1 MEPISVLLPLI
12 LLSSLI
18 PGIATFFIP
27 EERAK
32 LRNTLN
38 LGAALVKTSLV
49 VALLVGVSQGELSEV
64 RVALLPGVEF
74 LLHAD
79 AWSLMFITLS
89 SLLWLVTTLY
99 AIGYLA
105 HSRQRSRFFGFFSLC
120 VFSTAG
126 IALSGNLI
134 TFLIFYELL
143 TLATYPLVVHKGTPE
158 SISAGRKYLGYT
170 LFGGTLFLAGV
181 VWLTAVAG
189 PIEFSATGVLAG
201 RSDLSPALLQ
211 GIFLLLIAGLGVK
224 AALVPLHG
232 WLPASMVAPAPVS
245 ALLHAVA
252 VVKAGAFGISRVV
265 YDVYGVEFAA
275 DLGVTTPL
283 AIAAAITILYGSTMA
298 LFQDGLKRRLAYS
311 TVSQVSYIALGTAIA
326 GPIATIGGIVH
337 LVHQGLMKITLFFC
351 AGNLDETLG
360 ITKVSQMNG
369 VGRRMPWT
377 MAAFTIAALGMIGV
391 PPLAGFVS
399 KWYIGYGAL
408 ETGSHWVIAVL
419 IGSSLLNAAYFLPIL
434 HAAWFKAPA
443 KERAFAPK
451 VGRLETHWMLLV
463 PPLITA
469 ALSLTAGLFSKSSF
483 SPLEWSK
490 LIAAREYDMTA
501 IAELPFTQPQWLIIV
516 SLAVPTLCA
525 LLTLIPR
532 LHTSVLRLLPWA
544 ALPALILAL
553 FPIDSANIVSWL
565 FLGSVLR
572 LDELGQT
579 FLLFTALLW
588 LACGVY
594 ARGYMRSDAHP
605 GRFAGCFLLAMIGNF
620 GLILA
625 ADASSFIVFFA
636 LMSFASY
643 GLVVHR
649 GNDRANQA
657 GRIYIRLVIIGE
669 MCLFAAVITMANNA
683 NSLMIADLAESL
695 DSHWLLALL
704 LIGFGIK
711 AGLLP
716 LHVWLP
722 LAHPVAHVPASAV
735 LSGAMV
741 AAGLLGWLRFLPLG
755 LPGWEVWG
763 ILLTVTGLL
772 GVFYGAVVG
781 ILQHEAKVVLAYS
794 TISQMG
800 LMTTGVGMALWQP
813 ALAPFLVPALALYAL
828 HHGLAKGALFLATAI
843 SPAAPVT
850 GPVKWAT
857 LVMLFI
863 PALAIVGAP
872 FTSGALS
879 KAALKLPITG
889 SEIDALLPIIA
900 LGATGSTLLMLR
912 VLYLIWP
919 RGDTRSEPSDS
930 MWLGWLISVALV
942 AIVVWELPSYAEAS
956 RKALAFNALW
966 SQTWPILLGAVLML
980 GAYNLRSQKRD
991 WSIPSGDILVPLGRL
1006 AHMLHQKLVSL
1017 RNYLFNQP
1025 PMTLYRA
1032 MPGWLY
1038 AFTLQCGRQAL
1049 NHADRRGQQLANLV
1063 FGTVLVGLLLAMFW

>member
-1 MEPISVLLPLI
+1 MEPTSILLPLI

-18 PGIATFFIP
+18 PGIATFFVP
-27 EERAK
+27 EQRAR

-38 LGAALVKTSLV
+38 LGAAIVKTALV
-49 VALLVGVSQGELSEV
+49 VALLVGVLRGELYEV
-64 RVALLPGVEF
+64 RISLLPGVEF

-79 AWSLMFITLS
+79 AWSLMFISLS

-105 HSRQRSRFFGFFSLC
+105 HYQHRSRFFGFFSLC
-120 VFSTAG
+120 VFATAG

-158 SISAGRKYLGYT
+158 SISAGRKYLAYT

-181 VWLTAVAG
+181 VWLTAIAG

-252 VVKAGAFGISRVV
+252 VVKAGAFGISRIV

-275 DLGVTTPL
+275 VLGVTTPL
-283 AIAAAITILYGSTMA
+283 AIAAAITILYGSTQA
-298 LFQDGLKRRLAYS
+298 LFQDGLKRRLAFS

-360 ITKVSQMNG
+360 IHKVSQMNG

-377 MAAFTIAALGMIGV
+377 MAAFTIASLGMIGV

-399 KWYIGYGAL
+399 KWYIGYGAI
-408 ETGSHWVIAVL
+408 ENGAYWVIAVL

-434 HAAWFKAPA
+434 YAAWFRPPDQD
-443 KERAFAPK
+443 RMFPPRT
-451 VGRLETHWMLLV
+451 GRFETHWMLLF

-469 ALSLTAGLFSKSSF
+469 ALSLAAGLLAKSSF
-483 SPLEWSK
+483 SPLEWGK

-501 IAELPFTQPQWLIIV
+501 IAELPFTQPQWLIIAT
-516 SLAVPTLCA
+516 LAVPSLYA
-525 LLTLIPR
+525 VLTLTTG
-532 LHTSVLRLLPWA
+532 LKQSALRLLPWA
-544 ALPALILAL
+544 ALPALTLAL
-553 FPIDSANIVSWL
+553 FPTDDANIVSWL
-565 FLGSVLR
+565 FLGSILQV
-572 LDELGQT
+572 DEIAQP

-588 LACGVY
+588 LTCGLY
-594 ARGYMRSDAHP
+594 ARGYLRDDPHR
-605 GRFAGCFLLAMIGNF
+605 GRFAGFFLLAMTGNF

-625 ADASSFIVFFA
+625 VDVSSFIVFFT

-649 GNDRANQA
+649 GDERSHRA
-657 GRIYIRLVIIGE
+657 GRVYIRLVIMGE
-669 MCLFAAVITMANNA
+669 MCLFAAVVMMANETS
-683 NSLMIADLAESL
+683 SLRIADLAKNL
-695 DSHWLLALL
+695 DSHWLMALFV
-704 LIGFGIK
+704 IGFGIK

-722 LAHPVAHVPASAV
+722 LAHPVAPAPASAV

-763 ILLTVTGLL
+763 ILLTLVGLV
-772 GVFYGAVVG
+772 GVFYGVLIGV
-781 ILQHEAKVVLAYS
+781 LQQEAKVLLAYS

-800 LMTTGVGMALWQP
+800 LMTSGIGMALWQP
-813 ALAPFLVPALALYAL
+813 DLAPLLIAALTLYAL
-828 HHGLAKGALFLATAI
+828 HHGLAKAALFLASAITPTA
-843 SPAAPVT
+843 PAS
-850 GPVKWAT
+850 GPIKWIA
-857 LVMLFI
+857 LVMLSI

-872 FTSGALS
+872 LTSGALA
-879 KAALKLPITG
+879 KAAFKLPITD
-889 SEIDALLPIIA
+889 SAISLLLPLVA
-900 LGATGSTLLMLR
+900 LGATASTLLMVR
-912 VLYLIWP
+912 FLYLVWP
-919 RGDTRSEPSDS
+919 GRDTRHAPCAL
-930 MWLGWLISVALV
+930 MWLSWSISVVLV
-942 AIVVWELPSYAEAS
+942 IVVPWWLPGFDEATY
-956 RKALAFNALW
+956 KALAVGALW
-966 SQTWPILLGAVLML
+966 PQSWPILLGLALASL
-980 GAYNLRSQKRD
+980 GYMTHTTAHRWR
-991 WSIPSGDILVPLGRL
+991 IPEGDILAPLGRL
-1006 AHMLHQKLVSL
+1006 MSTASERLIAQKQRMSDHLTQGFHSNL
-1017 RNYLFNQP
+1017 ALAC
-1025 PMTLYRA
+1025 TS
-1032 MPGWLY
+1032 
-1038 AFTLQCGRQAL
+1038 FTHLAQEAL
-1049 NHADRRGQQLANLV
+1049 GIADRHGQRLGGIV
-1063 FGTVLVGLLLAMFW
+1063 FGIVLSGVLLTILW